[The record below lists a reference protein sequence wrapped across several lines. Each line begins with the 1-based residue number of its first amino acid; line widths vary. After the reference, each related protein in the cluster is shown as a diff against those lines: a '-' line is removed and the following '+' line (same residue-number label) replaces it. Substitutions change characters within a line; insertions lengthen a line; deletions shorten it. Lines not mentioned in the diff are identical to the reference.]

1 MLHFASLLIILQK
14 LNKVNMNTLEE
25 IFAEGRKPEDII
37 ADLCSCS
44 KDVPSWTKL
53 VKLYDENQHP
63 IKSDPTLRPLEK
75 SVEEGQRD
83 VPAKISYPAEKI
95 AVRRMTQMAFS
106 IPVKRLYS
114 TTNENEKKFAEAIE
128 NVYKAVRIDG
138 VNSKR
143 MKAYFASSE
152 MATVWY
158 VTDNGG
164 EKHEKY
170 GFPTSARIRCKSYS
184 PMPSSMSKISQ
195 ADTYPLFDE
204 TGDLIALSFRYS
216 VNVNGKDVEK
226 FECFTAQNAFY
237 WSNGENGWEVEEKE
251 NVTGKIL
258 ASYISSPSVI
268 YDGIQD
274 FRNEIEFANSRESDV
289 VKKNSSPIIV
299 VSGDLVGAPPVNGR
313 GREAYQLKN
322 GGNVSLLNP
331 AMSADQVKTHINT
344 QKEFISEV
352 TQMPNLSMENIKGLG
367 AMTGEARKSLLADA
381 HLKVGEESHDIIWF
395 LDREFSVIKSILASI
410 NPAWKSLV
418 NKVTC
423 DHIITP
429 FTQNDQTAQTDRLS
443 KRVDSRLLSR
453 RSAIEQFDDVADVDE
468 EIKRINEEMT
478 ADMEAQRA
486 VSVFESGM

>member
-1 MLHFASLLIILQK
+1 MLKS
-14 LNKVNMNTLEE
+14 VNMNALEE

-44 KDVPSWTKL
+44 KDVPSWNEL
-53 VKLYDENQHP
+53 VKLYDENNHP
-63 IKSDPTLRPLEK
+63 IKSDPTLRPAEK
-75 SVEEGQRD
+75 LGEDGQRD
-83 VPAKISYPAEKI
+83 VPAKICYQAEKI
-95 AVRRMTQMAFS
+95 AVRRMAQMAFS
-106 IPVKRLYS
+106 IPVKRVYS
-114 TTNENEKKFAEAIE
+114 TTNENEKSFANAIE

-138 VNSKR
+138 VNMKR

-158 VTDNGG
+158 VTDSDG

-184 PMPSSMSKISQ
+184 PMPSKMSKISQ
-195 ADTYPLFDE
+195 ADIYPLFDD
-204 TGDLIALSFRYS
+204 TGDMIALSFKYS
-216 VNVNGKDVEK
+216 VNVGGNDIEK
-226 FECFTAQNAFY
+226 FDCFTAHHAYY
-237 WSNGENGWEVEEKE
+237 WTNGDNGWVVEDKE

-274 FRNEIEFANSRESDV
+274 FRNEIEFSNSRESDV
-289 VKKNSSPIIV
+289 VKKNCSPIVV
-299 VSGDLVGAPPVNGR
+299 VSGELVGAPPVNGR

-344 QKEFISEV
+344 QKEFISEI

-367 AMTGEARKSLLADA
+367 AMSGEARKTLLADA

-410 NPAWKSLV
+410 NQSWKPLV
-418 NKVTC
+418 NRVTC

-429 FTQNDQTAQTDRLS
+429 FTQNDQTAQTDRLA
-443 KRVDSRLLSR
+443 KRVDTKLLSR

-468 EIKRINEEMT
+468 ELKRINEEAA

-486 VSVFESGM
+486 VSIFESGV

>member
-1 MLHFASLLIILQK
+1 
-14 LNKVNMNTLEE
+14 MNTLEE

-44 KDVPSWTKL
+44 KDVPAWNQL
-53 VKLYDENQHP
+53 VQLYDESKHP
-63 IKSDPTLRPLEK
+63 IKSDPTLRPLDKISED
-75 SVEEGQRD
+75 GQRD
-83 VPAKISYPAEKI
+83 CPAKISYPAEKI
-95 AVRRMTQMAFS
+95 AVRRMVQMAFS
-106 IPVKRLYS
+106 IPVKRLYA
-114 TTNENEKKFAEAIE
+114 TTNEEEKKFADAIE

-138 VNSKR
+138 VNMKR

-152 MATVWY
+152 IATVWY

-195 ADTYPLFDE
+195 ADTYPLFDD
-204 TGDLIALSFRYS
+204 TGDLIALSFKYS
-216 VNVNGKDVEK
+216 VNVNGNDIER
-226 FECFTAQNAFY
+226 FDCFTAHKAFY
-237 WSNGENGWEVEEKE
+237 WTNGEEGWKAEERE

-258 ASYISSPSVI
+258 AAYMSSPSVI

-274 FRNEIEFANSRESDV
+274 FRNEIEFSNSRESDV

-381 HLKVGEESHDIIWF
+381 HLKVGEESHDIVWF

-410 NPAWKSLV
+410 NPSWKNLV
-418 NKVTC
+418 NRVTC

-429 FTQNDQTAQTDRLS
+429 FTQNDQTSQTDRLA

-453 RSAIEQFDDVADVDE
+453 RSAIEQFDDVSDVDE
-468 EIKRINEEMT
+468 EIKRIESESA
-478 ADMEAQRA
+478 ADLAAQRS
-486 VSVFESGM
+486 VDVFEAGV

>member
-1 MLHFASLLIILQK
+1 
-14 LNKVNMNTLEE
+14 MNTLEE
-25 IFAEGRKPEDII
+25 IFAEGRKPKDII

-44 KDVPSWTKL
+44 KDVPSWNKL
-53 VKLYDENQHP
+53 VKLYDENEHP
-63 IKSDPTLRPLEK
+63 IKTDPTLRPIEK
-75 SVEEGQRD
+75 ISEDGQRD

-95 AVRRMTQMAFS
+95 AVRRMAQMAFS
-106 IPVKRLYS
+106 IPVKRLYA
-114 TTNENEKKFAEAIE
+114 TTNEQEKKFADAIE

-138 VNSKR
+138 VNMKR

-152 MATVWY
+152 IATVWY
-158 VTDNGG
+158 VTDNKG

-195 ADTYPLFDE
+195 ADTYPLFDD
-204 TGDLIALSFRYS
+204 TGDLIALSFKYS
-216 VNVNGKDVEK
+216 VNVNGKDIEK
-226 FECFTAQNAFY
+226 FDCFTAHKAFY
-237 WSNGENGWEVEEKE
+237 WTNGEDGWQTEERE

-258 ASYISSPSVI
+258 AAYMSSPSVI

-289 VKKNSSPIIV
+289 IKKNSSPIIV

-381 HLKVGEESHDIIWF
+381 HLKVGEESHDIVWF

-410 NPAWKSLV
+410 NPSWKNLV
-418 NKVTC
+418 NRVTC

-429 FTQNDQTAQTDRLS
+429 FTQNDQTSQTDRLA

-478 ADMEAQRA
+478 ADMEAQRV